1 MHCVQN
7 RDVHMKKQTQDSVAY
22 NAKDLFAAHKKLN
35 HNNKYKNWC
44 MFVIC
49 VCFFPLDCIV
59 IFISLFFVRSS
70 FFFVR

>member
-49 VCFFPLDCIV
+49 VYFFP
-59 IFISLFFVRSS
+59 
-70 FFFVR
+70 